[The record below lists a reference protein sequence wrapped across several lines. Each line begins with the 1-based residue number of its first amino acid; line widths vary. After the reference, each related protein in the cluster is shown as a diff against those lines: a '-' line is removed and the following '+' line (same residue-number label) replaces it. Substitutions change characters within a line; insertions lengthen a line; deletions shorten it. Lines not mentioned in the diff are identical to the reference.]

1 MARVVGADVW
11 KKGWIAVVTV
21 GGWIA
26 SIDAY
31 DTMADLAS
39 AEADAQVIAVD
50 IPIGLPVA
58 PPRAADAAA
67 RRFIGARGSS
77 VFPTPPRDVLECA
90 TYKEALQFSRE
101 RYGIGLTAQSYALR
115 ERILETDAVAR
126 SDERVIEIHPEV
138 TFRALAGR
146 PLRFSKRTWNGH
158 SERRR
163 LLSGAG
169 LSLPDRLPDAVGA
182 VPADDVLDAAAGVW
196 TAARYVAGEARTVP
210 DEMPLPGFGEV
221 IWY

>member
-1 MARVVGADVW
+1 MVRVVGADVW

-21 GGWIA
+21 DGWIA

-31 DTMADLAS
+31 DTMAELS
-39 AEADAQVIAVD
+39 STEAEAEVIAVD
-50 IPIGLPVA
+50 IPIGLPIA
-58 PPRAADAAA
+58 PPRDADAAA

-77 VFPTPPRDVLECA
+77 VFPTPPRDVLERG
-90 TYKEALQFSRE
+90 TYKEALRFSRK

-115 ERILETDAVAR
+115 DRILETDSVAR
-126 SDERVIEIHPEV
+126 SDARLIEIHPEV

-146 PLRFSKRTWNGH
+146 PLEFSKRTWNGH

-169 LSLPDRLPDAVGA
+169 LSLPDRLPDAAGS
-182 VPADDVLDAAAGVW
+182 VPAHDILDATAGAW
-196 TAARYVAGEARTVP
+196 TAARYAAGEARTVP